1 MFESFGGRDTGRV
14 EALSEGSPMSSRTL
28 AIAALALL
36 LAPAAARSTTSVGD
50 PAFDFTKNQLV
61 GTSVGPAW
69 TLSDQH
75 GQVVV
80 LFVLGFD

>member
-1 MFESFGGRDTGRV
+1 
-14 EALSEGSPMSSRTL
+14 MSSRTL

-36 LAPAAARSTTSVGD
+36 FSPARALATVSVGQ
-50 PAFDFTKNQLV
+50 PAFDFTKSQLV
-61 GTSVGPAW
+61 NDAVGPAW

-80 LFVLGFD
+80 LFVLGYF

>member
-1 MFESFGGRDTGRV
+1 
-14 EALSEGSPMSSRTL
+14 MSSRTL

-36 LAPAAARSTTSVGD
+36 LAPATARGTNSVGQ

-69 TLSDQH
+69 TLSDH
-75 GQVVV
+75 RGTVVV
-80 LFVLGFD
+80 LFVLGYF

>member
-1 MFESFGGRDTGRV
+1 MF
-14 EALSEGSPMSSRTL
+14 SRPL
-28 AIAALALL
+28 AIAALALM
-36 LAPAAARSTTSVGD
+36 LAPATAHSTTSVGQ

-61 GTSVGPAW
+61 GTSVGPTW

-80 LFVLGFD
+80 LFVLGFN